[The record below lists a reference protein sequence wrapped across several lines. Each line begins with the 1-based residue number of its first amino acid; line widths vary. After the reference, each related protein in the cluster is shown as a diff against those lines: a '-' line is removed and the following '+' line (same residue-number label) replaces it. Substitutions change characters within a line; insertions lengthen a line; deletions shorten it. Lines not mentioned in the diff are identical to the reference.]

1 MAEIKLTNVGK
12 SFRNEGKGG
21 WIAAVSNVSL
31 DVADHEFITIIGPSE
46 SGKSSLLKLIVGL
59 EDADSGEIRI
69 DGAPIK
75 TSGRNRV
82 RTGMVFRNGSLY
94 PHMNVYRNLAF
105 PLRLQHI
112 PKEETERRIQ
122 DTARL
127 LHAEDLLQKKPKEL
141 SREQK
146 LRIAIARAIVG
157 KPDVVVMDEPLVM
170 LDDQERGRLRTELL
184 RLRERR
190 ELTVIYAAYDLPE
203 AMALGDRVVSL
214 QDGRIEWVRT
224 PEDILKEQLEKKS
237 TEVQSEA

>member
-59 EDADSGEIRI
+59 EEADSGEIRI
-69 DGAPIK
+69 DGSPIK
-75 TSGRNRV
+75 TSGRNRI
-82 RTGMVFRNGSLY
+82 RTGMVFRSGFLY
-94 PHMNVYRNLAF
+94 SHMNVHRNLAF

-112 PKEETERRIQ
+112 PKEETERRVQ
-122 DTARL
+122 DAARL

-214 QDGRIEWVRT
+214 QDGKIEWVRT